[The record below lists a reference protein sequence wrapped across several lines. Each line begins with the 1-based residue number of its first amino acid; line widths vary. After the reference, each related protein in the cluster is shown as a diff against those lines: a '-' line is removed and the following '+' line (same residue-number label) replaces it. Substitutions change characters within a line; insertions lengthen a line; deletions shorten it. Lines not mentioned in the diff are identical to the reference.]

1 MKYTKEQRLDIGR
14 QVYYGEISKYQA
26 AELYDIGPQTARD
39 YMRLYRNE
47 NHLPPRRCHNAS
59 NDSRY
64 VRLSDLSET
73 DSLEAYEAMSKDEL
87 IQELV
92 KARIAGQVKKRLR
105 SERGW
110 YSDSLQQQEY
120 QVILELS
127 GEFPVKLLCKM
138 MGINRSS
145 FYYWKKRLS
154 DPAPRTKKLF
164 DNIQLF
170 SEYHMKYP
178 SHGYRWLNAKLRLDT
193 GLILSDQY
201 AHRCCKIAGIK
212 SKSKHYKYKKPGD
225 PGRVFPNL
233 LSAQI
238 NIDGPLQCIVSDMT
252 AFYVKGTYY
261 ELTLYMDLWNN
272 EIVSHALSGKRGDRM
287 TYING
292 LKDLLEL
299 KKTHPEYQMILHS
312 DQGSVYTSKAY
323 NDLLPMYVDRS
334 MSRAGTPTDNAAMES
349 INGWI
354 KAELFTD
361 LHITGEKPIEEEID
375 DYIVFFNEQRPAYSL
390 NYLTPKQY
398 REAQCRLMGC
408 LSLTSDHK

>member
-1 MKYTKEQRLDIGR
+1 M
-14 QVYYGEISKYQA
+14 
-26 AELYDIGPQTARD
+26 
-39 YMRLYRNE
+39 
-47 NHLPPRRCHNAS
+47 
-59 NDSRY
+59 
-64 VRLSDLSET
+64 
-73 DSLEAYEAMSKDEL
+73 
-87 IQELV
+87 
-92 KARIAGQVKKRLR
+92 
-105 SERGW
+105 
-110 YSDSLQQQEY
+110 
-120 QVILELS
+120 ILELS

-138 MGINRSS
+138 MSINRSS

-201 AHRCCKIAGIK
+201 AHKCCKIAGIK

-299 KKTHPEYQMILHS
+299 KRTHPEYQMILHS

-361 LHITGEKPIEEEID
+361 LHITGEKPVEEEID

-398 REAQCRLMGC
+398 REANAG
-408 LSLTSDHK
+408 